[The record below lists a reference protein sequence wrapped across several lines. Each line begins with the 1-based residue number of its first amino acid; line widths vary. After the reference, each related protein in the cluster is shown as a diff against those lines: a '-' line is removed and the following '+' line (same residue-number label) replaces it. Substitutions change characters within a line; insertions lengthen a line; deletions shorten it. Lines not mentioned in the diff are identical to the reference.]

1 MKLFALWFNTIETD
15 LQDMFIL
22 KQFPNRDSIGIAMLF
37 HNFPLYLFKIK
48 LWSRLHN
55 IKLNG
60 ISVLRK
66 SETRE
71 SIQLCVSRAI

>member
-48 LWSRLHN
+48 LVTLTQHQIEWYIRL
-55 IKLNG
+55 KE
-60 ISVLRK
+60 K
-66 SETRE
+66 
-71 SIQLCVSRAI
+71 